1 MTVILRYVDK
11 KRYIIE
17 QFIGIVHVRD
27 TTSLSLKASI
37 ESLFA
42 KHGLSMSS
50 LRGQGYDGASN
61 MQGEFNGLKSLIM
74 LENKSVF
81 YVHCFAHQL
90 QLTLVT
96 IAKKHKKIGSFF
108 NLVTSLSNTV
118 GASCKCK
125 NILRERQFEQV
136 IEGICSGEIIIGRGL
151 NQEATLKRAGDT
163 RWSSHYTIILSVI
176 LLFSSVIDVLE
187 FVEKDGTLSEQ
198 RAEASGLLNA
208 IQSFEFAFLL
218 HVMKT
223 VLEISNELSQVLQKK
238 IKIL

>member
-1 MTVILRYVDK
+1 MTVILCCVDK
-11 KRYIIE
+11 KGYIIE
-17 QFIGIVHVRD
+17 RFLGIVHVRD

-81 YVHCFAHQL
+81 YVHSFAHQL
-90 QLTLVT
+90 QLTLVA

-118 GASCKCK
+118 GISY
-125 NILRERQFEQV
+125 
-136 IEGICSGEIIIGRGL
+136 
-151 NQEATLKRAGDT
+151 KR
-163 RWSSHYTIILSVI
+163 
-176 LLFSSVIDVLE
+176 
-187 FVEKDGTLSEQ
+187 KD
-198 RAEASGLLNA
+198 
-208 IQSFEFAFLL
+208 IF
-218 HVMKT
+218 
-223 VLEISNELSQVLQKK
+223 
-238 IKIL
+238 